1 MIVTSWKPGR
11 LGMMKKFRAMLALIS
26 GTVVLGASG
35 VFASADYETE
45 ILPILEKHCFSCH
58 GPEKQKND
66 IRFDTLST
74 DMINDRPAAETWH
87 DTLDVLN
94 FDEMPPEDEPRLS
107 DDERRTLIAWLNHE
121 IEAVVKAMKSTGGRP
136 VVRRL
141 NRIEYQNT
149 MTDLL
154 GIETDYANNLPPE
167 GLSEDGFKNNGAS
180 LQMSAMQLEY
190 YLEAARMA
198 MGKAIVSGKKPEVF
212 RHVIEESNGTAGGKS
227 QRGRDYSNTL
237 SRTSFFLGKIEE
249 DYHEHGEFLV
259 RIRAKAD
266 LKEGQGYPRMEVAL
280 GYRVD
285 TLMPERIIE
294 EVEVT
299 SERIQTYEFRGRIE
313 DYPLPS
319 RVQSKFPGLLIRV
332 TNVYDDGSPMP
343 KQETVILEPAV
354 GKKKAKTKK
363 VWPEEPHLPT
373 IDVES
378 VEFAGPVFASWPPK
392 HHSDIL
398 FPSKKRQTDER
409 GYAAQVLKRFM
420 HRAFRRPVEVAEVE
434 PYLTLFDQ
442 VRESVPSFEEA
453 IREPLAMVLI
463 SPDFIY
469 LVEPGGE
476 EKRPLDDWEIASRL
490 SYFLWGTMPDESLLT
505 AAEKGQ
511 LQKKGQI
518 KRAVAT
524 MLDDE
529 RSWNFVDQFVDQWLD
544 VGAVDRVAV
553 NPEFYPDWNDDLK
566 PSIREETKHFFAEVL
581 RERMSALNFL
591 DSDFAMVNRP
601 VAMHYGLDESPRGMK
616 FERVSLPESSERGG
630 LLTQASVLL
639 GHSTGE
645 DSHPVL
651 RAVWLRE
658 RLLDDPPANPP
669 PNVPGLDSEN
679 PDFAKLPVR
688 EQLKIHREQAA
699 CNDCHRSIDPWG
711 IAMEGFGADG
721 LYRTEIPR
729 LDPEKKGKM
738 FTQPVITETTLPGGT
753 DIDGMD
759 GLKTYLLEEKREQ
772 FARALV
778 TKLMTYALGRSMELT
793 DEDTIDQLTADFIEH
808 DYQLHR
814 LVQEV
819 AASNAFLT
827 K

>member
-1 MIVTSWKPGR
+1 MVST
-11 LGMMKKFRAMLALIS
+11 AVA
-26 GTVVLGASG
+26 
-35 VFASADYETE
+35 TE
-45 ILPILEKHCFSCH
+45 SVDFEKRVRPILEKHCFACH
-58 GPEKQKND
+58 GPDKQKND

-74 DMINDRPAAETWH
+74 DLINDRPAAETWH

-107 DDERRTLIAWLNHE
+107 DDERRALIGWLNQE
-121 IEAVVKAMKSTGGRP
+121 IEAVVEATRSTGGRP
-136 VVRRL
+136 IVRRL

-154 GIETDYANNLPPE
+154 GIETDYAANLPPE

-198 MGKAIVSGKKPEVF
+198 MGKVIVTDEKPEVF
-212 RHVIEESNGTAGGKS
+212 RHVIEKSNGDAGRSG
-227 QRGRDYSNTL
+227 RGREYSNTL
-237 SRTSFFLGKIEE
+237 SRTSLFLGKIPE
-249 DYHEHGEFLV
+249 DYHEFGDFLV
-259 RIRAKAD
+259 RVRAKAN
-266 LKEGQGYPRMEVAL
+266 LREGQGYPRMEVAL

-285 TLMPERIIE
+285 TQMPERVVEEIE
-294 EVEVT
+294 IT

-332 TNVYDDGSPMP
+332 SNAYDDGSPLP
-343 KQETVILEPAV
+343 KQKTVVVAPAE
-354 GKKKAKTKK
+354 GKKKARTKK

-373 IDVES
+373 IEIES
-378 VEFAGPVFASWPPK
+378 VEFVGPVFESWPPR
-392 HHSDIL
+392 HHTDIL
-398 FPSKKRQTDER
+398 FPSQKRETDER
-409 GYAAQVLKRFM
+409 DYAAQVLSRFM
-420 HRAFRRPVEVAEVE
+420 QRAFRRPIEAEEVDS
-434 PYLTLFDQ
+434 YLDLFDQ
-442 VRESVPSFEEA
+442 VRASAPSFEEA

-463 SPDFIY
+463 SPDFLY

-490 SYFLWGTMPDESLLT
+490 SYFLWGTMPDEKLFT

-511 LQKKGQI
+511 LGKKTSL
-518 KRAVAT
+518 KRMVT
-524 MLDDE
+524 GMLKDE

-553 NPEFYPDWNDDLK
+553 NPEFYPDWDDDLK
-566 PSIREETKHFFAEVL
+566 PSLRGETKHFFAEVL
-581 RERMSALNFL
+581 HERMSALNFL

-601 VAMHYGLDESPRGMK
+601 LALHYGLEQSPRGMA
-616 FERVSLPESSERGG
+616 FERVSLPESSDRGG
-630 LLTQASVLL
+630 LLTQASVLQ

-669 PNVPGLDSEN
+669 PNVPGLESED
-679 PDFAKLPVR
+679 PEFAKLPVR
-688 EQLKIHREQAA
+688 EQLEIHRKQAA

-721 LYRTEIPR
+721 LPRTEIPR
-729 LDPEKKGKM
+729 RDPKKKDKM
-738 FTQPVITETTLPGGT
+738 FRQPVVTETTLPGGAEV
-753 DIDGMD
+753 DGME
-759 GLKTYLLEEKREQ
+759 GLKSYLLEEKKEQ

-778 TKLMTYALGRSMELT
+778 TKLLTYALGRSLELT
-793 DEDTIDQLTADFIEH
+793 DEEAIDQLTADFIQN
-808 DYQLHR
+808 DFQLHR

-819 AASNAFLT
+819 ASSNAFLS